1 MENKIMA
8 NKAIEDALKAYNEN
22 YYKKMLSKELVEN
35 FGKQLLYYTQQINN
49 AFQNKEN
56 EEHFKNIVNNF
67 LKTNFYNDSHYS
79 INTLGYIDSAI
90 RYDNKP
96 LVLIETKKY
105 DNTSEMVKVD
115 DINKKALHEIFYYYL
130 ESSRD
135 FSGNRVVLKT
145 DVEIR
150 RAIITDTVNWFIF
163 DANNIEKVCTG
174 YLEQQ
179 YYKYKNNQLPF
190 SNDTSKFYSLIS
202 EYFTKINI
210 TNKLDFISF
219 NLRDLYKNK
228 SEWKNIYK
236 IFSNYYLLK
245 DTYTIQTTTHKLNN
259 KFYQELLYIMG
270 LKEKKNKN
278 KLLIEIDHDIKNS
291 LADQVYNKYI
301 NDKEFAEK
309 EAIDR
314 TFELII
320 IWINRLLFIK
330 LFENQLKTFN
340 GRDEKFSILSNE
352 KIKSFDDLQNLF
364 FNILGKNI
372 EERESNEFYSRFKEI
387 PYLNSSL
394 FERQELEAKDININE
409 LRNIPIKKCSGS
421 VLNKS
426 ISELN
431 LLNYIIDFLNSY
443 NFGIDL
449 NDDGTYTKGKD
460 IIDASVL
467 GLIFEKI
474 NGYKDGAFFTPS
486 VITEYMC
493 KKTIENLIIDK
504 INDKYRWN
512 CKKLED
518 IHFKIQSQGNL
529 QLAKDINELIN
540 HLTICDPAVG
550 SGHFLV
556 SALNRLIAIKAELGV
571 LFEYNS
577 NNLLNC
583 YDIFVSDD
591 ILNIQNAQGD
601 DFIYNQFDINS
612 QKVQETLFNEKRVII
627 ENCLFGV
634 DINPKAVSICQL
646 RLWIELLKNAY
657 YKNHVMETLPN
668 IDINIKVGN
677 SLIHKLDFKIGKKL
691 SNNIELSKKLLKEYK
706 ERVNAYKSTSNKSEK
721 REVKNAINKLKNALY
736 SDFAQMSLF
745 ENVTQNAINNMDL
758 YENAFEWAFEFPEII
773 NEDGEFL
780 GFDLIIGNPPYG
792 ADLSNLEKNYCKEKY
807 YDVHMRTPDTYI
819 YFISLGE
826 KLLKNNSPMSYITP
840 NNLLYQNE
848 CEKTRKLFLD
858 ENVIED
864 IINLGDNAFEDAS
877 VPTGIFRV
885 LKRAQ
890 EDYTIE
896 YRDYREIPL
905 NSINW
910 ETHKIKNI
918 DKSQMIQVPAYVF
931 GVDSSTISIMK
942 KIEQKS
948 VTISSIEKEVASGI
962 STGGNKAFIVDEIEK
977 EEQHLEENI
986 LKPVIVGRDMDKYEL
1001 NYKNTFIIYSTK
1013 NSNTD
1018 NYINI
1023 MNRLNQYKEELSKKR
1038 ETVKGMIPWWSLHWP
1053 RYPELFENEKIIF
1066 RQTSDSIRATLDKNG
1081 YYVINS
1087 ILVFQKSDSCQ
1098 LSYEFIL
1105 GVLNSKI
1112 TNFIYK
1118 NLSQEDGRAF
1128 SEVKPINIKKLF
1140 IPKMESDQQ
1149 IEIENIVRKI
1159 LEQKNNN
1166 KDYDYTLDEAKIDQL
1181 LYDYYELTSSE
1192 INIIEGK

>member
-1 MENKIMA
+1 MA
-8 NKAIEDALKAYNEN
+8 NKAIEDALKSYNEN
-22 YYKKMLSKELVEN
+22 YYKKSIKKEIIDD
-35 FGKQLLYYTQQINN
+35 FGNKLLEYTKKINN
-49 AFQNKEN
+49 AYSNDEN
-56 EEHFKNIVNNF
+56 EEHFKNIVNSF
-67 LKTNFYNDSHYS
+67 LKDNFYQDSHYS

-96 LVLIETKKY
+96 LVLIEAKKY
-105 DNTSEMVKVD
+105 NNKNEMVKVD
-115 DINKKALHEIFYYYL
+115 NINRKALHEIFYYYL

-135 FSGNRVVLKT
+135 YSGNRVILKS

-163 DANNIEKVCTG
+163 DANNIEKICTG

-179 YYKYKNNQLPF
+179 YYKYKNNQLAF
-190 SNDTSKFYSLIS
+190 SNDTSKFYNLIA
-202 EYFTKINI
+202 EYFEKIDI
-210 TNKLDFISF
+210 TNKLDYICF
-219 NLRDLYKNK
+219 NLKDLYKNR

-270 LKEKKNKN
+270 LKEKKNKT
-278 KLLIEIDHDIKNS
+278 KLLIEIDHSIKNS
-291 LADQVYNKYI
+291 LADQVYHKYI
-301 NDKEFAEK
+301 DDKEIEEK
-309 EAIDR
+309 NAINK

-330 LFENQLKTFN
+330 LFENQLTAFN
-340 GRDEKFSILSNE
+340 SKDEKYTILSNE

-364 FNILGKNI
+364 FNVLGKKI
-372 EERESNEFYSRFKEI
+372 EDRDENEFYNRFTEI

-394 FERQELEAKDININE
+394 FERQEIEAMDININE
-409 LRNIPIKKCSGS
+409 IKNLPLKRSNGS
-421 VLNKS
+421 VLNNHL
-426 ISELN
+426 SEIN
-431 LLNYIIDFLNSY
+431 LLNYMIDFLNSY

-493 KKTIENLIIDK
+493 KKTLENLIIEK
-504 INDKYRWN
+504 INEKYKWS

-518 IHFKIQSQGNL
+518 IHFKIQNKGDL
-529 QLAKDINELIN
+529 QLAKDINNLIN
-540 HLTICDPAVG
+540 SVKICDPAVG

-571 LFEYNS
+571 LFEYNT
-577 NNLLNC
+577 NNLLNN

-591 ILNIQNAQGD
+591 ILNIRNAQGD

-612 QKVQETLFNEKRVII
+612 QKVQETLFNEKRIII

-657 YKNHVMETLPN
+657 YKNHIMETLPN

-677 SLIHKLDFKIGKKL
+677 SLVHKLDFSIGKKL
-691 SNNIELSKKLLKEYK
+691 SNNIEVSKKILKEYK
-706 ERVNAYKSTSNKSEK
+706 EKVKSYKSTSDKAEK
-721 REVKNAINKLKNALY
+721 KEVKIAINKLKSALY
-736 SDFAQMSLF
+736 DDFAQISLF
-745 ENVTQNAINNMDL
+745 DTETNNAINDMDL
-758 YENAFEWAFEFPEII
+758 YKGAFEWTFEFPEII

-780 GFDLIIGNPPYG
+780 GFDAIIGNPPYG
-792 ADLSNLEKNYCKEKY
+792 ADLSEIEKRYCKDKY
-807 YDVHMRTPDTYI
+807 CDVHMRTPDTYI

-826 KLLKNNSPMSYITP
+826 KLLKKNSPLSYITP

-858 ENVIED
+858 KNIIED

-885 LKRAQ
+885 KNINKD
-890 EDYTIE
+890 EYSFE

-905 NSINW
+905 NEINW
-910 ETHKIKNI
+910 ETHKVKNLT
-918 DKSQMIQVPAYVF
+918 KKEMLMIPSYVF
-931 GVDSSTISIMK
+931 GIDSANLNIMK
-942 KIEQKS
+942 KIQDNS
-948 VTISSIEKEVASGI
+948 LRISDIEKEVAAGI
-962 STGGNKAFIVDEIEK
+962 STGCNDAFRVNVQFAKDNNFETELLKPLLIG
-977 EEQHLEENI
+977 ENI
-986 LKPVIVGRDMDKYEL
+986 NKYNL
-1001 NYKNTFIIYSTK
+1001 NYSDLLIIYSTK
-1013 NSNTD
+1013 KSNT
-1018 NYINI
+1018 NNQVNI
-1023 MNRLNQYKEELSKKR
+1023 IQHINQYREKLEKRR
-1038 ETVKGMIPWWSLHWP
+1038 ETKNGSIPYWALHWP
-1053 RYPELFENEKIIF
+1053 RNPELFENNKILI
-1066 RQTSDSIRATLDKNG
+1066 RQTSDSIIAAYDKSN
-1081 YYVINS
+1081 YYALNS
-1087 ILVFQKSDSCQ
+1087 LLIFQRNEECEY
-1098 LSYEFIL
+1098 SYEFIL
-1105 GVLNSKI
+1105 GILNSRL
-1112 TNFIYK
+1112 TNYVYK
-1118 NLSQEDGRAF
+1118 NLTQESGRAF
-1128 SEVKPINIKKLF
+1128 SEVKPINVKKLF
-1140 IPKMESDQQ
+1140 IPKMNKEQQ
-1149 IEIENIVRKI
+1149 SVIENLVVKI
-1159 LEQKNNN
+1159 INN
-1166 KDYDYTLDEAKIDQL
+1166 KKDNLNYDSSDEEGKID
-1181 LYDYYELTSSE
+1181 E
-1192 INIIEGK
+1192 IIYNFYKLEPNEIKIVQSI

>member
-1 MENKIMA
+1 MA

-22 YYKKMLSKELVEN
+22 YYKKSIKKEIIDD
-35 FGKQLLYYTQQINN
+35 FGNKLLEYTRKINN
-49 AFQNKEN
+49 AYSNDEN
-56 EEHFKNIVNNF
+56 EEHFKNIVNSF
-67 LKTNFYNDSHYS
+67 LKDNFYQDSHYS

-96 LVLIETKKY
+96 LVLIEAKKY
-105 DNTSEMVKVD
+105 NNKNEMVKVD
-115 DINKKALHEIFYYYL
+115 NINRKALHEIFYYYL

-135 FSGNRVVLKT
+135 YSGNRVILKS

-163 DANNIEKVCTG
+163 DANNIEKICTG

-179 YYKYKNNQLPF
+179 YYKYKNNQLAF
-190 SNDTSKFYSLIS
+190 SNDTSKFYNLIA
-202 EYFTKINI
+202 EYFEKIDI
-210 TNKLDFISF
+210 TNKLDYICF
-219 NLRDLYKNK
+219 NLKDLYKNR

-270 LKEKKNKN
+270 LKEKKNKT
-278 KLLIEIDHDIKNS
+278 KLLIEIDHSIKNS
-291 LADQVYNKYI
+291 LADQVYHKYI
-301 NDKEFAEK
+301 DDKELEEK
-309 EAIDR
+309 NAINK

-330 LFENQLKTFN
+330 LFENQLTAFN
-340 GRDEKFSILSNE
+340 TKDEKYTILSNE

-364 FNILGKNI
+364 FNVLGKKI
-372 EERESNEFYSRFKEI
+372 EDRDENEFYNKFIEI

-394 FERQELEAKDININE
+394 FERQEIEAMDININE
-409 LRNIPIKKCSGS
+409 IKNLPLKRSNGS
-421 VLNKS
+421 VLNNRLGE
-426 ISELN
+426 IN

-493 KKTIENLIIDK
+493 KKTLENLIIEK
-504 INDKYRWN
+504 VNEKYKWS

-518 IHFKIQSQGNL
+518 IHFKIQNKGDL
-529 QLAKDINELIN
+529 QLTKDINKLIN
-540 HLTICDPAVG
+540 SVNICDPAVG

-571 LFEYNS
+571 LFEYNT
-577 NNLLNC
+577 NNLLNN

-591 ILNIQNAQGD
+591 ILNIRNAQGD

-612 QKVQETLFNEKRVII
+612 QKVQETLFNEKRIII

-657 YKNHVMETLPN
+657 YKNHIMETLPN

-677 SLIHKLDFKIGKKL
+677 SLVHKLDFNIGKKL
-691 SNNIELSKKLLKEYK
+691 SNNIEVSKKILKEYK
-706 ERVNAYKSTSNKSEK
+706 EKVKSYKSTSDKAEK
-721 REVKNAINKLKNALY
+721 KEVKITINKLKSALY
-736 SDFAQMSLF
+736 NNFAQISLF
-745 ENVTQNAINNMDL
+745 EEETNTAINDMDL
-758 YENAFEWAFEFPEII
+758 YKGAFEWAFEFPEII
-773 NEDGEFL
+773 SEDGEFL
-780 GFDLIIGNPPYG
+780 GFDAIIGNPPYG
-792 ADLSNLEKNYCKEKY
+792 ADLSEIEKKYCKDKY
-807 YDVHMRTPDTYI
+807 FDVHMRTPDTYI

-826 KLLKNNSPMSYITP
+826 KLLKNNSTLSYITP

-858 ENVIED
+858 TNIIED

-885 LKRAQ
+885 KKNNKD
-890 EDYTIE
+890 DYSFE

-905 NSINW
+905 NEINW
-910 ETHKIKNI
+910 ETHKVKNLTKKDI
-918 DKSQMIQVPAYVF
+918 LLIPAYVF
-931 GVDSSTISIMK
+931 GIDSANFNIMK
-942 KIEQKS
+942 KIQDNSLKVS
-948 VTISSIEKEVASGI
+948 DIEEEVAAGI
-962 STGGNKAFIVDEIEK
+962 STGCNDAFRVTEEFAESNNFEK
-977 EEQHLEENI
+977 DLLKPLLIGENI
-986 LKPVIVGRDMDKYEL
+986 NKYCLKYSDL
-1001 NYKNTFIIYSTK
+1001 LIIYSTK
-1013 NSNTD
+1013 KSNTD
-1018 NYINI
+1018 NNDNIIQHINK
-1023 MNRLNQYKEELSKKR
+1023 YKDKLDKRR
-1038 ETVKGMIPWWSLHWP
+1038 ETKNGSIPYWALHWP
-1053 RYPELFENEKIIF
+1053 RNQELFENKKILI
-1066 RQTSDSIRATLDKNG
+1066 RQTSDSIIAAYDNDNFYAL
-1081 YYVINS
+1081 NS
-1087 ILVFQKSDSCQ
+1087 LLILQKKDECEY
-1098 LSYEFIL
+1098 SYEYIL
-1105 GVLNSKI
+1105 GILNSTL
-1112 TNFIYK
+1112 TNYIYK
-1118 NLSQEDGRAF
+1118 NLTQEAGRAF
-1128 SEVKPINIKKLF
+1128 SEVKPINVKKLF
-1140 IPKMESDQQ
+1140 IPKMSKEQQ
-1149 IEIENIVRKI
+1149 NKIEELVIKIIDNKKENTNYDSSNEEMEIDKI
-1159 LEQKNNN
+1159 IYEYYGLQSNEI
-1166 KDYDYTLDEAKIDQL
+1166 KIIQ
-1181 LYDYYELTSSE
+1181 S
-1192 INIIEGK
+1192 IQ